1 MPSFISLKGRQYY
14 APSVIVDVKNE
25 LVAPPPL
32 GKSLAV
38 FGDFPQLEKG
48 KVYTFT
54 QGGSATLEDLYPKVA
69 KLRNIEKF
77 WKQSLSVDGQAN
89 ALSFIN
95 VQPVTQAEDD
105 RLGDDDANGV
115 DLSATTTATFKSRF
129 WGRGGNNVSYN
140 LSTPSTTPSGDS
152 INLAAN
158 DEDLGYYRLTMFAP
172 AVSSEPIVR
181 EAGYPNILSITYT
194 DDNAADQNATITIA
208 DGNFTI
214 VTDDG
219 LNETII
225 LDELQ
230 NLDDLKT
237 TIENIDQRF
246 AVTIQNYS
254 VFPRQLD
261 EGVFEFDDDVAV
273 NTPVTVAFHAHARAL
288 EEMIANETSLPVE
301 ISYADDRY
309 RLLEGDTD
317 DTIRSRLS
325 GGTESASTSTDY
337 SGIFADSAIISK
349 DFTTCVIESTTPAV
363 HLQFKNY
370 LNESELSQKERNGW
384 VPAAENLS
392 IDSINGTYVL
402 PLNDKRLSVVGQSLT
417 YIDFKGNRAEGTC
430 FETALL
436 LACMQGSVKAGQAL
450 SLTAPNQNSLV
461 VETQENWNR
470 DADAAKHKLVRKG
483 IVGLSLNNN
492 NSLVVV
498 RSITSYLKDNELFN
512 CEVSVRESIDASVR
526 DLRSFLTSELGRSIT
541 SATKDRLK
549 LLTQQ
554 RLSIHREQAII
565 LGFKNVEVV
574 VSGDT
579 AFINYDV
586 ALTDPQN
593 FIKATAN
600 IVSEL

>member
-1 MPSFISLKGRQYY
+1 MPSFISFKGRQYF

-54 QGGSATLEDLYPKVA
+54 QGGSATIEDLYPKVS

-77 WKQSLSVDGQAN
+77 WKQSLTVEGQAN

-95 VQPVTQAEDD
+95 VQPVTQADDD

-115 DLSATTTATFKSRF
+115 DLSSTTVATFQARF
-129 WGRGGNNVSYN
+129 WGRDGNNVSYN
-140 LSTPSTTPSGDS
+140 LSTPTTTPSGDS
-152 INLAAN
+152 INLAAD

-181 EAGYPNILSITYT
+181 EAGYPNILSITFT
-194 DDNAADQNATITIA
+194 DDQSADQDATITIA
-208 DGNFTI
+208 DGNFRI
-214 VTDDG
+214 QCVDG
-219 LNETII
+219 LDETII
-225 LDELQ
+225 LDDLQ

-261 EGVFEFDDDVAV
+261 EGIFTFDDDVAV

-288 EEMIANETSLPVE
+288 EEMIANETSLPIE
-301 ISYADDRY
+301 ITYADGRY
-309 RLLEGDTD
+309 RLLEGDAN

-325 GGTESASTSTDY
+325 GGSETASTSADY

-363 HLQFKNY
+363 HVQFKNY

-392 IDSINGTYVL
+392 IDSINGTYIL

-417 YIDFKGNRAEGTC
+417 YIDWKGNRAEGTC

-436 LACMQGSVKAGQAL
+436 LACMQGGVKAGYP
-450 SLTAPNQNSLV
+450 LTQVAPNQNSLV
-461 VETQENWNR
+461 VETQESWDR
-470 DADAAKHKLVRKG
+470 DAEASKHKLVRKG

-492 NSLVVV
+492 NSLVII
-498 RSITSYLKDNELFN
+498 RSNTTYLKDNELFN

-526 DLRSFLTSELGRSIT
+526 DLRNYLTAELGKAIT
-541 SATKDRLK
+541 AGTKDRLK

-554 RLSIHREQAII
+554 RLGLHRDQGII
-565 LGFKNVEVV
+565 LGFKNVEVSISSDV
-574 VSGDT
+574 
-579 AFINYDV
+579 AYINYDV
-586 ALTDPQN
+586 ALTDSQN
-593 FIKATAN
+593 FIKITAN